1 MNYKRIYEQLVL
13 RAGGRELDAYT
24 ERHHIVPRCIGGAD
38 VAENLVNLTP
48 EEHFIAHL
56 LLVKIYPSEPKLVYA
71 ANMMHNRV
79 ANNKQYGWVKRLFAE
94 VERASKSGCRRTLE
108 SRNKQSNTVK
118 QKYADGYVSPC
129 KGRSLSDEHK
139 QKVREANRGKHVPV
153 KARASLEGYIARYGP
168 EEGPIRYAQDN
179 TKKASMSLQAFIKRF
194 GPLEGP
200 IQYEAH
206 RAEKSSRMTG
216 ECHPLYGKGHT
227 EETKRKISNAKTG
240 KKLERTAEHNAK
252 IAAAM
257 AGRKP
262 LQDTCEHCGL
272 TTSTTNI
279 KRWHNDKCKHR

>member
-1 MNYKRIYEQLVL
+1 MNEYYVYQYIREDGTPYYIGKGKGR
-13 RAGGRELDAYT
+13 RAYARHRSVPVPT
-24 ERHHIVPRCIGGAD
+24 ERHRILFVATALTEKEALELEQRLITEYGRKDLGTGILRNLSDGG
-38 VAENLVNLTP
+38 ESP
-48 EEHFIAHL
+48 SSGSSRSEEH
-56 LLVKIYPSEPKLVYA
+56 
-71 ANMMHNRV
+71 
-79 ANNKQYGWVKRLFAE
+79 
-94 VERASKSGCRRTLE
+94 RRRI
-108 SRNKQSNTVK
+108 S
-118 QKYADGYVSPC
+118 
-129 KGRSLSDEHK
+129 
-139 QKVREANRGKHVPV
+139 EANRGKHVPV

-272 TTSTTNI
+272 TTSITNI